1 MTLLPD
7 PNQPQWNHA
16 AFHKLKCLFTVLY
29 CLPVNHLPHWDSPS
43 PQYRV
48 IWRKCIETQ
57 EDLSALECGP
67 KSARDSR
74 AEPHPFLTLAR
85 VFPPLHSYNCALQ
98 LSVAYTHS
106 ASHPWLCHE
115 IIPST
120 NALRSLPRT
129 RSLFFLL
136 NMNLEDMV
144 GETLQGDDHEYHIQ
158 SLQIRDD
165 YLDVY
170 LVTRADNQ
178 DEHYEAQA
186 FARDVPRENEGLCQA
201 RRRRMKRIFRSKNFE
216 SEIEHGGRRFL
227 ISRVQRNDREWRDL
241 RDQVGGGG
249 GSVRDEEGSSWTQW
263 EGSMSG
269 SMSSSEDG
277 RERRKGSEFRTLTKK
292 SSRRG
297 FSV

>member
-1 MTLLPD
+1 M
-7 PNQPQWNHA
+7 
-16 AFHKLKCLFTVLY
+16 
-29 CLPVNHLPHWDSPS
+29 
-43 PQYRV
+43 
-48 IWRKCIETQ
+48 
-57 EDLSALECGP
+57 LSA
-67 KSARDSR
+67 AQDHR
-74 AEPHPFLTLAR
+74 F
-85 VFPPLHSYNCALQ
+85 
-98 LSVAYTHS
+98 
-106 ASHPWLCHE
+106 
-115 IIPST
+115 
-120 NALRSLPRT
+120 
-129 RSLFFLL
+129 L

-144 GETLQGDDHEYHIQ
+144 GETLQGDDHEYRIK

-227 ISRVQRNDREWRDL
+227 ISRVQRNEREWRDL
-241 RDQVGGGG
+241 REQVGGGG
-249 GSVRDEEGSSWTQW
+249 CARDSDSWTQW

-269 SMSSSEDG
+269 SMSSEDG
-277 RERRKGSEFRTLTKK
+277 GERRKGEFRTLTKK

>member
-1 MTLLPD
+1 
-7 PNQPQWNHA
+7 
-16 AFHKLKCLFTVLY
+16 
-29 CLPVNHLPHWDSPS
+29 
-43 PQYRV
+43 
-48 IWRKCIETQ
+48 
-57 EDLSALECGP
+57 
-67 KSARDSR
+67 
-74 AEPHPFLTLAR
+74 
-85 VFPPLHSYNCALQ
+85 
-98 LSVAYTHS
+98 
-106 ASHPWLCHE
+106 
-115 IIPST
+115 
-120 NALRSLPRT
+120 
-129 RSLFFLL
+129 
-136 NMNLEDMV
+136 MNLEDMV

-241 RDQVGGGG
+241 RDQVGGGNA
-249 GSVRDEEGSSWTQW
+249 RDSDSWTQW

-277 RERRKGSEFRTLTKK
+277 RKGSEFRALTKK